1 MPRRTSATAHGG
13 PRGDAPTPPP
23 VSHGDEDSD
32 SDELSAAPS
41 RSASALELNADA
53 FGRPA
58 DPSAERDAQQKW
70 NDFKNTSIWKLKT
83 FNRQRFEDVIQAIFA
98 NPVSAKVRLHH
109 LEETMARMQRV
120 GITPNGYLELRVQ
133 VILAARSKSYVLA
146 SKAVAEFE
154 AAGHRADEIMLSEM
168 IKCAALSL
176 GPERAHSEAQA
187 WFRRIAGMR
196 LPVSQLSWRIYY
208 HMILACLTSRNLPRA
223 ERWYKALEDHGKLAQ
238 AHNALIEWIIVYC
251 CEIRYIEGAMMW
263 FGKLAASG
271 IRPRTSVFV
280 SLMRMYLELGQTAE
294 VFKIDQS
301 MQVLGVS
308 RSQESYELLVSAH
321 CKARQ
326 FREARLLY
334 EQMFSKN
341 VRCSVQLYKTFI
353 RAHTEEGN
361 WRQVIKW
368 YGTMSRER
376 LRSQSAQYLHAYAL
390 YMSQGPDAFVRSTLR
405 NVIQWPVKGSE
416 NTQRKAQVLL
426 DMCEVASN
434 VEACLNSSDLA
445 ALHRVLEGLVASTP
459 ANDTEPHS
467 TLLDTSSRTPPRL
480 LLPPHLLLSALQA
493 LLKSGTFAIVHLAV
507 SLFEQALPLPHYA
520 QIAGMADSLLQHVV
534 SIGDASTAERI
545 YDKAR
550 SISSAKLS
558 NSTID
563 SYARLLS
570 RSSATIHAVDNVFA
584 DIVDFDITLSVEC
597 MQEIVFAYLA
607 LGDPGHAAQ
616 WAARIIR
623 THRAVPRSVLVQL
636 AAEKIRSGTVRAQVL
651 KWIFRLLS
659 DTPSRPA
666 SSVTSGNNV
675 HDLLRIG
682 GLERADVP
690 SAAPPASILDQMID
704 SAVLGKDLDLVYLQ
718 AKHMALGTREA
729 IQDLQ
734 LMSAARALDLD
745 GYLQMAEFCRSVGH
759 PASGITWLKTSE
771 CIGLVS
777 QLDKEADRASRSS
790 HELARYVRALAECHY
805 SSDLDPS
812 EALRTGKVSREWLE
826 QHAGTCEHRART
838 LELIHAFVQSEALI
852 RECQA
857 GAAAKA
863 RLLYMALRQLGA
875 QPTRA
880 AAEEL
885 VKLCATSRP
894 LLGLAVIV
902 VRDITR
908 DPGGRPPHMHVYNT
922 LLGMLLQHKY
932 LTAAHRLFAAIV
944 DQSKRRTWRS
954 LPLLPARPST
964 GNLVKLL
971 LANTK
976 PHLDPGAAGAGDD
989 PGRQVGRRVRVPRHV
1004 WVPRVQAYT
1013 AALATTDAMHH
1024 LSPWVCGE
1032 MAARLRNADMLADAR
1047 IWQDLQASGIKR
1059 RERAEASVVAAG
1071 GRVGEVDEDDRHQR
1085 TGGGAAAQL

>member
-434 VEACLNSSDLA
+434 
-445 ALHRVLEGLVASTP
+445 
-459 ANDTEPHS
+459 
-467 TLLDTSSRTPPRL
+467 
-480 LLPPHLLLSALQA
+480 
-493 LLKSGTFAIVHLAV
+493 
-507 SLFEQALPLPHYA
+507 
-520 QIAGMADSLLQHVV
+520 IAGMADSLLQHVV

-607 LGDPGHAAQ
+607 LGDP
-616 WAARIIR
+616 
-623 THRAVPRSVLVQL
+623 
-636 AAEKIRSGTVRAQVL
+636 
-651 KWIFRLLS
+651 
-659 DTPSRPA
+659 
-666 SSVTSGNNV
+666 
-675 HDLLRIG
+675 
-682 GLERADVP
+682 DVP

-932 LTAAHRLFAAIV
+932 LTAAHRLFAAI
-944 DQSKRRTWRS
+944 
-954 LPLLPARPST
+954 
-964 GNLVKLL
+964 
-971 LANTK
+971 
-976 PHLDPGAAGAGDD
+976 
-989 PGRQVGRRVRVPRHV
+989 
-1004 WVPRVQAYT
+1004 
-1013 AALATTDAMHH
+1013 
-1024 LSPWVCGE
+1024 
-1032 MAARLRNADMLADAR
+1032 
-1047 IWQDLQASGIKR
+1047 DLQASGIKR